1 MSALCLALHTQREET
16 QMGGCQRLGVGSWV
30 FHGDSVSV
38 GEDENVLEGTAV
50 TVAQQQ
56 ECT

>member
-1 MSALCLALHTQREET
+1 
-16 QMGGCQRLGVGSWV
+16 MGGCQRLGVGSWV